1 MLGVSQEYQGGQ
13 WGGGQSL
20 QGENKR
26 DEGQRGMGCRSYRIS
41 AFHSTSISFY
51 SACGQNQQRVLFL
64 SHAEQFQLCS
74 EAQVGAGPER
84 PQGRATQSGFVK
96 NSAIQVETGLSRKGF
111 CTSCHKNTALCIL
124 LHVCTW
130 TLKGSYHTRTLK
142 LLLFS
147 PTCLFIQQAFSG
159 LLDMSWATLSPG
171 PPW

>member
-13 WGGGQSL
+13 WGGGRVYK
-20 QGENKR
+20 GENKR

-64 SHAEQFQLCS
+64 SYAEQFQLCS

-111 CTSCHKNTALCIL
+111 LHQLPQEHSSLHLATCVHTDIKGIL
-124 LHVCTW
+124 P
-130 TLKGSYHTRTLK
+130 HTHAEAAAF
-142 LLLFS
+142 FS
-147 PTCLFIQQAFSG
+147 PHLLIYSTSIQ
-159 LLDMSWATLSPG
+159 WAP
-171 PPW
+171 